1 MSEYNVLKAISRV
14 LFPYILIFG
23 LYIIIN
29 GDLSPGGGFQGGVVL
44 ATSYFLLYFIKGEK
58 ILDVKK
64 IFIYE
69 KFLFLLLVVLSTM
82 ILFNRSYV
90 GDMRRWMLML
100 LNLIIGFKVALGVGG
115 IIGLFLGEGQV

>member
-44 ATSYFLLYFIKGEK
+44 ATSYFLLYFIKGEQ

-90 GDMRRWMLML
+90 GDLRRWMLMI

>member
-1 MSEYNVLKAISRV
+1 MSEYNVLKAISKV

-44 ATSYFLLYFIKGEK
+44 ATSYFLLYFIKGDK
-58 ILDVKK
+58 ILDVKQ

-69 KFLFLLLVVLSTM
+69 KILFMMLVVMVTVLL
-82 ILFNRSYV
+82 IDRSQV
-90 GDMRRWMLML
+90 SEIRRWVLL
-100 LNLIIGFKVALGVGG
+100 GLNLVIGFKVALGVGG
-115 IIGLFLGEGQV
+115 IIGLFLGEGQL